1 MAETKKIQP
10 DLSFIRGVMAA
21 GGDTVNKCYQ
31 CATCSVVC
39 PLSTEESPF
48 PRKEMLWAQ
57 WGLADKIAGDVDVW
71 LCHQCGD
78 CSAYCPR
85 DAKPGD
91 VLGAIR
97 INAIKHYAEP
107 KALADLLSNTA
118 GVLGT
123 VIAAFVI
130 WYIVAFLWN
139 LVHPVD
145 MHGHAIAFPFPA
157 GDVDYHKYFTFIP
170 IDLVA
175 LPVAGFVVWASYKGV
190 TNFWA
195 DISKGSGAVSFTGTG
210 PKPPLGVLFK
220 KYMIPAF
227 QEILSHKRF
236 EECGQTAERA
246 KGHKLLMWSF
256 IMLFIVT
263 TVVFILNDIIY
274 VPFLHEEFTPMPQWN
289 PIKIFANIAAAMLLV
304 GGWLIIK
311 MRKEKTAEG
320 VLNSSDQDWILIWLV
335 FATGL
340 TGVATELFRLIGIG
354 AIAYPTYIVHLA
366 VVITLF
372 LAVPYSKF
380 AHLLYR
386 TTAYVYQRY
395 EEDMKAG
402 EAGFGQEVPVSP
414 VAPPAEEEEKKEEP
428 EAAKEETKEEKG

>member
-10 DLSFIRGVMAA
+10 DLSFIKGVMAA

-39 PLSTEESPF
+39 PLSTEDSPF

-57 WGLADKIAGDVDVW
+57 WGLADKIAGDADVW

-123 VIAAFVI
+123 VIAAFVV
-130 WYIVAFLWN
+130 WYIVAFLWS
-139 LVHPVD
+139 LHT
-145 MHGHAIAFPFPA
+145 GIKFPFPD
-157 GDVDYHKYFTFIP
+157 GEVNYHHYFTFIP
-170 IDLVA
+170 IDIVV
-175 LPVAGFVVWASYKGV
+175 LPIVGLVVWASYKGV

-195 DISKGSGAVSFTGTG
+195 DISKGSGIVSYTGTG
-210 PKPPLGVLFK
+210 PHPPLGILFT
-220 KYMIPAF
+220 KYGIPAF
-227 QEILSHKRF
+227 KEILSHKRF

-246 KGHKLLMWSF
+246 KGHKLLLWSF

-289 PIKIFANIAAAMLLV
+289 PIKIFANIAAIMLMV
-304 GGWLIIK
+304 GAWLIIK
-311 MRKEKTAEG
+311 MRKQKTAEG
-320 VLNSSDQDWILIWLV
+320 VLKSSEQDWILVWLIFSV
-335 FATGL
+335 GATGI
-340 TGVATELFRLIGIG
+340 AAELFRLMNIGG
-354 AIAYPTYIVHLA
+354 IAYPTYILHLA
-366 VVITLF
+366 TVVTLF

-402 EAGFGQEVPVSP
+402 KAGFGLEVPVNP
-414 VAPPAEEEEKKEEP
+414 VGPPPEEEKEEEKTEESEEP
-428 EAAKEETKEEKG
+428 KEEKS

>member
-1 MAETKKIQP
+1 MADTKKIQP
-10 DLSFIRGVMAA
+10 DLSFIKGVMAA

-39 PLSTEESPF
+39 PLSTEDRPF

-57 WGLADKIAGDVDVW
+57 WGLADKIAGDADVW

-97 INAIKHYAEP
+97 LNAIKHYAEP
-107 KALADLLSNTA
+107 KALADLLTNTA

-123 VIAAFVI
+123 VIAAFVV
-130 WYIVAFLWN
+130 WYIVAFLWS
-139 LVHPVD
+139 LHTGVD
-145 MHGHAIAFPFPA
+145 FPFPK
-157 GDVDYHKYFTFIP
+157 GEVNYHEYFTFIP
-170 IDLVA
+170 IDIVV
-175 LPVAGFVVWASYKGV
+175 LPIVGLVVWASYKGV

-195 DISKGSGAVSFTGTG
+195 DISKGSGIVSYTGTG
-210 PKPPLGVLFK
+210 STPPLGILFT
-220 KYMIPAF
+220 KYAIPAF

-246 KGHKLLMWSF
+246 KGHKLLLWSF

-274 VPFLHEEFTPMPQWN
+274 VPFLGEEFTPMPLYN
-289 PIKIFANIAAAMLLV
+289 PIKIFANIAAIMLIV
-304 GGWLIIK
+304 GAWLIIK
-311 MRKEKTAEG
+311 MRKQKTAEG
-320 VLNSSDQDWILIWLV
+320 VLKSSEQDWILIWLIFSV
-335 FATGL
+335 GI
-340 TGVATELFRLIGIG
+340 TGVAAELFRLMGIG
-354 AIAYPTYIVHLA
+354 GIAYPTYILHLA
-366 VVITLF
+366 TVVTLF

-402 EAGFGQEVPVSP
+402 KAGFGLEVPVNP
-414 VAPPAEEEEKKEEP
+414 VGPPPEKEEEKSEEA
-428 EAAKEETKEEKG
+428 EEKQEEAKEEEKA

>member
-39 PLSTEESPF
+39 PLSTEDSPF

-57 WGLADKIAGDVDVW
+57 WGLADKIAGDADVW

-123 VIAAFVI
+123 VIAAFVV
-130 WYIVAFLWN
+130 WYIVAFLWS
-139 LVHPVD
+139 LHTGVK
-145 MHGHAIAFPFPA
+145 FPFPD
-157 GDVDYHKYFTFIP
+157 GEVNYHEYFTFIP
-170 IDLVA
+170 IDIVV
-175 LPVAGFVVWASYKGV
+175 LPIVGLVVWASYKGV

-195 DISKGSGAVSFTGTG
+195 DISKGSGSVSFTGTG
-210 PKPPLGVLFK
+210 SKPPIGVLFT

-246 KGHKLLMWSF
+246 KGHKLLLWSF

-274 VPFLHEEFTPMPQWN
+274 VPFLDKEFTPMPLWN
-289 PIKIFANIAAAMLLV
+289 PIKIFANIAAVMLIV
-304 GGWLIIK
+304 GAWLIIK

-320 VLNSSDQDWILIWLV
+320 VLKSSEQDWILIWLV
-335 FATGL
+335 FSVGI
-340 TGVATELFRLIGIG
+340 TGVAAELFRLMGIG

-366 VVITLF
+366 TVVTLF

-402 EAGFGQEVPVSP
+402 KAGFGQEVPVSP
-414 VAPPAEEEEKKEEP
+414 VTAPAEEEEKKEEP
-428 EAAKEETKEEKG
+428 EEVKEEAAEEKG